1 MLGWD
6 QRDPRQGRAYWEEA
20 IVLWRQLGAWHNLVQ
35 TLGVL
40 GFTDLSN
47 GDLDSAEKLLDEAY
61 KLNPQTNNRLGLEF
75 ILTAK
80 SQLCLLRGEYEQA
93 RALLQ
98 ENIDT
103 QEETGNRMGYLWAL
117 SRLAQIALREG
128 NVAEAHQIL
137 VDVIENFNADKNKN
151 GLAFALDVLASLYV
165 VTHKAE
171 VAAQLI
177 GWSDM
182 TRKEMGDP
190 RQRLQQDDLDR
201 DITAITAEI
210 SASAYKAAYHTGR
223 EMSRDEVVAL
233 ALDVRKQVDP

>member
-1 MLGWD
+1 M
-6 QRDPRQGRAYWEEA
+6 
-20 IVLWRQLGAWHNLVQ
+20 
-35 TLGVL
+35 
-40 GFTDLSN
+40 
-47 GDLDSAEKLLDEAY
+47 
-61 KLNPQTNNRLGLEF
+61 EF

-201 DITAITAEI
+201 DITAITAKI

-233 ALDVRKQVDP
+233 ALDVRKQPLNSIYISDPLNKSIEYTDEDGRLSRKDVQLNHAEFFVRMQLDVKTKFVAIEHMDTSGNTTLLITEIN